1 MGRIVIVGYK
11 PKPGKNE
18 ALKSLMKTH
27 LPRLQQE
34 GLATDRSSILMEAAD
49 GTIIEVFEW
58 VSEDAIRNAH
68 INPAVLQMW
77 GEYAEVCDYVP
88 VGSLPEMGNLFSEFK
103 PME

>member
-18 ALKSLMKTH
+18 ALKTLMRTH
-27 LPRLQQE
+27 LPRLQKE
-34 GLATDRSSILMEAAD
+34 GLATSRESILMEAAD

-58 VSEDAIRNAH
+58 ISEEAIRNAH
-68 INPAVLQMW
+68 TNPVVLQMW
-77 GEYAEVCDYVP
+77 AEYAEVCDYVP
-88 VGSLPEMGNLFSEFK
+88 IGSLAEAGNLFSAFK